1 MDHGSLQI
9 LTDDDI
15 STGIA
20 VRSNT
25 NVRLLRLLDASISA
39 MLDWIWY
46 LIKKLFSLI
55 LTVTSSLFS
64 SSSSQRWKRK
74 RRPPSHSKKF
84 FYKKQSG
91 IERLV
96 LDKLDLRDFTLV
108 RLSLRP
114 PGEEFQLAFRRDG
127 EWNPKAVTRCLK
139 LRLLMPVSLGNLDLQ
154 WSPAGL
160 VGAAVKL
167 KF

>member
-1 MDHGSLQI
+1 MDHFKYWLMMISAPVLLSDQI
-9 LTDDDI
+9 LMYVYVCSI
-15 STGIA
+15 HRYLQCWTGFG
-20 VRSNT
+20 T
-25 NVRLLRLLDASISA
+25 WLTQ
-39 MLDWIWY
+39 
-46 LIKKLFSLI
+46 LFSLI

-64 SSSSQRWKRK
+64 SSSSQWWKRK
-74 RRPPSHSKKF
+74 RRPPSHSKKTF

-154 WSPAGL
+154 WSPEGL